1 MLRTFSF
8 SLTGEAKIW
17 LNEVNE
23 GTITSWNELREAFI
37 SRYFSPARFRRL
49 LNEIH
54 SFHQLDH
61 ETLVDAWLRIK
72 EMLRT
77 GFGHG
82 LTKGVIVQISS
93 TILRTKLSK
102 SLRTSNVNSDL
113 TILLDKLNAL
123 ATRINSEFLII
134 KKELKEMRD
143 GRSDNQASQIYMKD
157 DMPMCEPHE
166 ANYEDETEPI
176 PTKPKPNI
184 IKSNSPTASPFL
196 KDCTVHIP
204 YTNAKMFADDVLLN
218 HVGDKKL
225 KSMDGIG
232 TRRLTKIKIKK
243 DEMGIPKEH
252 NKEWK
257 LNEKAVPCNKKDY
270 HYLWHPT
277 EIPHLNR
284 IIRES

>member
-1 MLRTFSF
+1 MARQM
-8 SLTGEAKIW
+8 EA
-17 LNEVNE
+17 NERMKNHVV
-23 GTITSWNELREAFI
+23 ELE
-37 SRYFSPARFRRL
+37 
-49 LNEIH
+49 N
-54 SFHQLDH
+54 
-61 ETLVDAWLRIK
+61 RIK
-72 EMLRT
+72 QGLRNRQAIIENLERQ
-77 GFGHG
+77 FKY
-82 LTKGVIVQISS
+82 LEKIQQTKSFPH
-93 TILRTKLSK
+93 TTNTKS
-102 SLRTSNVNSDL
+102 RH
-113 TILLDKLNAL
+113 
-123 ATRINSEFLII
+123 
-134 KKELKEMRD
+134 EL
-143 GRSDNQASQIYMKD
+143 
-157 DMPMCEPHE
+157 
-166 ANYEDETEPI
+166 EDETEPI